1 MFAQFI
7 GVALLILIF
16 PLVVSSAEDN
26 YQFIKKW
33 GSKGSSPGEFSF
45 PHPIGVDTFDN
56 IYVGDN
62 TGRIQ
67 KFDGNG
73 TFIATIIPNEGIQIV
88 DGAIDPDD
96 NIFLITNPPT
106 LFTPNSTSHI
116 KKFDSNGTFL
126 KGWGTDGTGPG
137 QFNDPLEIS
146 VDSSGNIYVADTWNH
161 RIQKFDNNGNFI
173 KEWGSIGTGP
183 GEFKLIHGLAV
194 DQLGNLF
201 VVDDQYIFEGDDR
214 IQKFDQNGTFIKEWG
229 MTGDQKGEFRHP
241 MAIEV
246 DSSGNI
252 YVADSHNNRI
262 QKFDNNGIFITKW
275 GTTCSLPDAW
285 FETKI
290 STIDASKSGCIDP
303 DGKGPLQVGDGQFQ
317 MPFGIAVDSNNNIYI
332 GDYNHRIQKFAIN

>member
-33 GSKGSSPGEFSF
+33 GSKGSSPGEISF
-45 PHPIGVDTFDN
+45 RHPIGVDTFDN

-126 KGWGTDGTGPG
+126 KGWGTHGTGPG

-146 VDSSGNIYVADTWNH
+146 VTLLAIY
-161 RIQKFDNNGNFI
+161 
-173 KEWGSIGTGP
+173 
-183 GEFKLIHGLAV
+183 
-194 DQLGNLF
+194 
-201 VVDDQYIFEGDDR
+201 
-214 IQKFDQNGTFIKEWG
+214 
-229 MTGDQKGEFRHP
+229 M
-241 MAIEV
+241 
-246 DSSGNI
+246 
-252 YVADSHNNRI
+252 
-262 QKFDNNGIFITKW
+262 
-275 GTTCSLPDAW
+275 
-285 FETKI
+285 
-290 STIDASKSGCIDP
+290 
-303 DGKGPLQVGDGQFQ
+303 
-317 MPFGIAVDSNNNIYI
+317 
-332 GDYNHRIQKFAIN
+332 